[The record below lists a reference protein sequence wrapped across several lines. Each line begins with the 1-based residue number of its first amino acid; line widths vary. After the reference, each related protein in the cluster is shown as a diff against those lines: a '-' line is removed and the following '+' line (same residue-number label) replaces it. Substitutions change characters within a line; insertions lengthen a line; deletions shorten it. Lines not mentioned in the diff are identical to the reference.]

1 MKITTV
7 NFKATLNSED
17 NIGSIKKILLKHAKS
32 DLVVFPEACVQGYMP
47 FLEQESIK
55 YYLESAINLTNTTS
69 IRFLQEIK
77 AIAAKN
83 NQVIVLGAIE
93 RDDSLGY
100 GQMFDSA
107 YIILP
112 DKTHYVYRKTH
123 LATNEPYFLFPG
135 NSLEVF
141 QTPVGKIGVLI
152 CYDKCFSEAAKTLAL
167 KGAEIIIIISAWAYT
182 DVHQN
187 NDQKINDQSKN
198 IFDIYDQVRAVENQC
213 LVVVSNQVG
222 VNQNKSLEF
231 LGSSKII
238 APSGK
243 ILGQIDDKLG
253 ELTIEVDLVASL
265 IEERVLNLNA
275 LNIIKNRRPDIY
287 Q

>member
-7 NFKATLNSED
+7 NFQADLNPEK
-17 NIGSIKKILLKHAKS
+17 NKEQIKKILLRKTDS
-32 DLVVFPEACVQGYMP
+32 DLIVFPEASVQGYMP
-47 FLEQESIK
+47 FSEQRTIK
-55 YYLESAINLTNTTS
+55 YYLESAVDLNKENKFIND
-69 IRFLQEIK
+69 IKEI
-77 AIAAKN
+77 ASN
-83 NQVIVLGAIE
+83 SNQVIIVGAIE
-93 RDDSLGY
+93 RDDSLND

-107 YIILP
+107 FVILP
-112 DKTHYVYRKTH
+112 NKTHRVYRKTH
-123 LATNEPYFLFPG
+123 LATNEPYFLFAG

-222 VNQNKSLEF
+222 VNH
-231 LGSSKII
+231 
-238 APSGK
+238 
-243 ILGQIDDKLG
+243 
-253 ELTIEVDLVASL
+253 
-265 IEERVLNLNA
+265 
-275 LNIIKNRRPDIY
+275 
-287 Q
+287 